1 MRILCRL
8 LSILFFVSLS
18 SLAFA
23 DDPAPAVQP
32 PQGKLT
38 HFGNWI
44 VLCPPDGDTSGVRCA
59 AQFSLVDKKRKI
71 PVIVWRI
78 GFNKKQTMVMDMV
91 TPTEVFIAKG
101 VRLAIGK
108 SAAIIL
114 PYVSCGLRGCQSNI
128 SIPPELLAA
137 MKLSK
142 DAILILAP
150 TNGKILQLKL
160 DVSGLGEALSAL
172 GAP

>member
-8 LSILFFVSLS
+8 VVILLFVSLPS
-18 SLAFA
+18 FA
-23 DDPAPAVQP
+23 WSQNAPATAQP
-32 PQGKLT
+32 PQGKLS

-44 VLCPPDGDTSGVRCA
+44 VLCPPDGDKSGVRCA
-59 AQFSLVDKKRKI
+59 AQFSLVDKKRKV

-78 GFNKKQTMVMDMV
+78 GYNKKQDLVMDMV

-108 SAAIIL
+108 APAVIL
-114 PYVSCGLRGCQSNI
+114 PYVSCGLRGCQSNL
-128 SIPPELLAA
+128 SIEPDLLAA
-137 MKLSK
+137 MKVSK

-160 DVSGLGEALSAL
+160 DVSGLGDALTAL
-172 GAP
+172 GAQ